1 MSEARASLWQR
12 ILQNIRYCM
21 GGVWDDTGSGWPVK
35 VVKII
40 NLSVRSFLDRDLQ
53 LRACALTYNTVLA
66 VVPALAMLFAI
77 ARGFGFQNIV
87 QSQLF
92 QYFPAQKQALENA
105 LGYVENYLAQASQ
118 GAFIGIGLVFL
129 LWTLI
134 SLMSNVE
141 DTFNHVWH
149 VTTKRSFQR
158 KFTDYTALFL
168 LLPVLMVCSAGI
180 SIFMSDA
187 VQHVFGDNLVSP
199 FVHRLLAYMPLV
211 ISWVI
216 FTAAYFLIP
225 NTKVKFKGALFSGVL
240 CGTLFQA
247 VQWLFVT
254 GQLYVSKYN
263 AIYGSFAFLP
273 LMLVWMQLSWLITLS
288 GVVLTY
294 SWQNFGSFPYLGKA
308 EGVSQTYANHMT
320 IAVLALAAARFKRHE
335 PALTRGEL
343 IRDYDMP
350 APLVKIMMDR
360 LLRAGLINAVVMSKN
375 GADDPKTAEDDA
387 FQPSCDPDELT
398 VNGVANALA
407 DVGNSHFIPKA
418 DGRFASIL
426 DRIASLR
433 EAQQAATGDILLL
446 DLVTDSEV
454 KIKKNE

>member
-1 MSEARASLWQR
+1 MSDGKASLWER
-12 ILQNIRYCM
+12 IMQNIRYCI
-21 GGVWDDTGSGWPVK
+21 GGVWDDTKPAWSVK
-35 VVKII
+35 ALKII

-53 LRACALTYNTVLA
+53 MRSCALTYNTVLA

-92 QYFPAQKQALENA
+92 RYFPAQQQALETA
-105 LGYVENYLAQASQ
+105 LSYVENYLAQASQ

-149 VTTKRSFQR
+149 VTTKRSLQR

-199 FVHRLLAYMPLV
+199 FVHGILAHMPLV
-211 ISWVI
+211 ISWII

-225 NTKVKFKGALFSGVL
+225 NTKVKFKGALIAGIL

-247 VQWLFVT
+247 VEWLFVT

-294 SWQNFGSFPYLGKA
+294 SWQNFSSFPYLGKA
-308 EGVSQTYANHMT
+308 EGVSQSYANNMA
-320 IAVLALAAARFKRHE
+320 IAVLALAAKRFKQHE
-335 PALTRGEL
+335 PTLTRGEL
-343 IRDYDMP
+343 IHDYDMP
-350 APLVKIMMDR
+350 GPLVDKMMDR
-360 LLRAGLINAVVMSKN
+360 LLRAGLINSVVVSKN

-398 VNGVANALA
+398 VNAVVNALS

-418 DGRFASIL
+418 DGRFAEVL

-433 EAQQAATGDILLL
+433 AEQQAATSDIPLL
-446 DLVTDSEV
+446 DLVADTQGKD
-454 KIKKNE
+454 KKND